1 MTTAELKTDLI
12 NQIKVLSDEVRLKE
26 LQNLMNFY
34 SNDAIYTT
42 NAEEKAAIYDAQKQI
57 LNEEV
62 FTNEDVQKEFKS
74 WLKE

>member
-1 MTTAELKTDLI
+1 MTTAELKNDLI

-26 LQNLMNFY
+26 LQNLMDFY
-34 SNDAIYTT
+34 NSDTIYTT
-42 NAEEKAAIYDAQKQI
+42 NAEEKAAVYHAQKQI

-62 FTNEDVQKEFKS
+62 FTNEEVQKEFKA